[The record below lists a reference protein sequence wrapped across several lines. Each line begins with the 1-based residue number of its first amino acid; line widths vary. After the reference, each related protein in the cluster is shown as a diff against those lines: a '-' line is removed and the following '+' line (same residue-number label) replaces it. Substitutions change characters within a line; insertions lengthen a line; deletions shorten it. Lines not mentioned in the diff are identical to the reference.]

1 MVIRKVKKM
10 IKRNVLYVAVL
21 TFLSAMCGGEVANAQ
36 EVIKYGDFNHWIT
49 RNIKE
54 SSVLGGKT
62 KQVYE
67 IGPSQTINGA
77 KAYKNLGGS
86 PWATSNVYAH
96 VMGVTKCS
104 NAVYPDVRSGSN
116 KCAKLC
122 TILEHVKALG
132 IINMD
137 VLVSGSIF
145 LGQVMEPITSS
156 KNPYSKMEM
165 GIPFTHRPKYLSFD
179 YKVHV
184 PEGGQRIYSSGFG
197 KKKSLEGQ
205 DYAEVYV
212 LLQRRWEDE
221 NGNLHAA
228 RVGTARERFGKNT
241 SGWVNGHKLTIHYG
255 DITGTSYYKPYM
267 ALLNKDVVY
276 YARNSKGKM
285 VRVIEEKWDA
295 ADATPTH
302 VLVMASSGCGVA
314 YTGTVGMTLW
324 VDNMAWGY

>member
-1 MVIRKVKKM
+1 MKKKCIVATAFALMAMV
-10 IKRNVLYVAVL
+10 
-21 TFLSAMCGGEVANAQ
+21 CGNEKIVAQ
-36 EVIKYGDFNHWIT
+36 ELIKYGDFNSWIT

-67 IGPSQTINGA
+67 IGPTQTINGA

-104 NAVYPDVRSGSN
+104 NAVVPDVRSGSN
-116 KCAKLC
+116 KCAKMS
-122 TILEHVKALG
+122 TIYEHVKALG
-132 IINMD
+132 MINMD

-145 LGQVMEPITSS
+145 LGEVIEPITSS
-156 KNPYSKMEM
+156 KSPYSKMEM
-165 GIPFTHRPKYLSFD
+165 GIPFTRRPKYLSFD
-179 YKVHV
+179 YKALV

-197 KKKSLEGQ
+197 KKKTLAGQ

-221 NGNLHAA
+221 KGNLHAA
-228 RVGTARERFGKNT
+228 RVGTARERFGKSTN
-241 SGWVNGHKLTIHYG
+241 GWVNGHKMTIHYG

-267 ALLNKDVVY
+267 ALLNGDVIY

-285 VRVIEEKWDA
+285 VKVIEEKWDDA
-295 ADATPTH
+295 NATPTH

-324 VDNMAWGY
+324 VDNMAWGF